1 MGNLSEYEADR
12 LQMEKYI
19 SNVPDTQSVA
29 HFKPSADIIKLPL
42 KFDIEKL
49 RSAVDDLTGNE
60 AFIDLGSGFQATT
73 LTQRPGVSVVTD
85 NDLSGRFYT
94 RIDDTLKEYPR
105 DEIVDESEFS
115 DLVDVYKG
123 TYFEHVHDELS
134 KRYPIGRMR
143 VLLKEVYNCNS
154 WHRDPEPRLH
164 IPIFSKP
171 WIIIY
176 CQSSLYPPARRWVS
190 IFYRHSRLSHCA

>member
-49 RSAVDDLTGNE
+49 RSAVDDLAGNE

-105 DEIVDESEFS
+105 DEIVDESE
-115 DLVDVYKG
+115 
-123 TYFEHVHDELS
+123 
-134 KRYPIGRMR
+134 
-143 VLLKEVYNCNS
+143 
-154 WHRDPEPRLH
+154 
-164 IPIFSKP
+164 
-171 WIIIY
+171 
-176 CQSSLYPPARRWVS
+176 
-190 IFYRHSRLSHCA
+190 